1 VSENFGSYFDRKYQA
16 RRLIYN
22 LEKFLLVKIEDVN
35 SVFER
40 SSNTV
45 RYSSYCKGYGESGRS
60 VRKQRTRYSFELDR
74 DDHEVEPE
82 EFYSFGN
89 TIHEQEDLFEIEQLI
104 RQLKEK

>member
-1 VSENFGSYFDRKYQA
+1 MRENFGSFSDRKYQS
-16 RRLIYN
+16 RRKIYN

-40 SSNTV
+40 SSNSV

-89 TIHEQEDLFEIEQLI
+89 TIHEQEDLFEIEQLLR
-104 RQLKEK
+104 RQKEE